1 MEELQQQLDS
11 IEQLGTRQVVFTG
24 GEPLMNPELFALC
37 GPLRER
43 GIRITLLSTGLLLE
57 RYASR
62 IVECMDDVIVSFDGP
77 APVHDA
83 IRRTP
88 DAFAMLRRGV
98 RALNGF
104 PVAARCVV

>member
-1 MEELQQQLDS
+1 
-11 IEQLGTRQVVFTG
+11 
-24 GEPLMNPELFALC
+24 
-37 GPLRER
+37 
-43 GIRITLLSTGLLLE
+43 
-57 RYASR
+57 
-62 IVECMDDVIVSFDGP
+62 MDDVIVSFDGP